1 MDREL
6 TLVPVS
12 DPVDEPVDTFELKV
26 RLDTARDCALE
37 LGERLA
43 LSVKDRPGS
52 HYSTVALADLVAA
65 QMRLVHSLRREY
77 KNAVAG

>member
-12 DPVDEPVDTFELKV
+12 DPVDEFELKI
-26 RLDTARDCALE
+26 RLDVARDCALE
-37 LGERLA
+37 LAERLA

-77 KNAVAG
+77 QMAVAG